1 MFNKQLIRFVIV
13 GVVSNATLLGLFW
26 LAITLGTAPL
36 VAVTVTYA
44 LGLITSL
51 LLNGKW
57 TFGTLNRKTAFGK
70 TAKFTVLYGAG
81 YLFSIGA
88 FWAINCT
95 GIPHVLNQFLVM
107 GSCSALLFLG
117 QKFWVFN
124 EAKSREQNDSI

>member
-1 MFNKQLIRFVIV
+1 MFNNQLVRFVIV

-26 LAITLGTAPL
+26 VAITFGIAPL
-36 VAVTVTYA
+36 VAVSVTYA
-44 LGLITSL
+44 LGLISSL

-57 TFGTLNRKTAFGK
+57 TFGTLNRQTAVDK

-81 YLFSIGA
+81 YLFSVGA
-88 FWAINCT
+88 FWAISFT

-107 GSCSALLFLG
+107 GSCGALLFLG

-124 EAKSREQNDSI
+124 EAKS